1 MLHIDSFQSLVRVL
15 ISLVDR
21 WFHPES
27 RTSSMEHR
35 ATQPRSQGHQ
45 GDRAHHD
52 DDSIDCV
59 VVVDLAPSERA
70 LVLDL

>member
-1 MLHIDSFQSLVRVL
+1 
-15 ISLVDR
+15 
-21 WFHPES
+21 
-27 RTSSMEHR
+27 MERR
-35 ATQPRSQGHQ
+35 ATQARSQGRQ
-45 GDRAHHD
+45 GDRAHDH

>member
-1 MLHIDSFQSLVRVL
+1 
-15 ISLVDR
+15 
-21 WFHPES
+21 
-27 RTSSMEHR
+27 MEHR
-35 ATQPRSQGHQ
+35 ATQPRSQGRQ
-45 GDRAHHD
+45 GDRAHDD